1 MAKDIAEGTAYVGRD
16 NFSSVEEYQQSLRA
30 VVEHIYP
37 LPSADWRT
45 GAVGESAYSPPAGAR
60 AWGVCSVGVKSY
72 FQA

>member
-1 MAKDIAEGTAYVGRD
+1 MAKDIAEGTAYVSRD
-16 NFSSVEEYQQSLRA
+16 NFSSVEEYQQWLRA

-45 GAVGESAYSPPAGAR
+45 GAVRESAYSPHAGAQG
-60 AWGVCSVGVKSY
+60 WGVCPVGVKSY